1 MLRNFASVQSIAIL
15 WVLLAASFGQTT
27 SGGQVS
33 AAPGSTGAPV
43 TLTLQDALERAKKLN
58 PDYRTAVTEYGLAH
72 EDKVQSRAALLP
84 NVNFNTS
91 FLYTEGNGTPSG
103 RFIANNGVHE
113 YISQGNVH
121 QDLSLQNVADYRRT
135 QFMEAAARARA
146 EVAARGLVVTV
157 VDAYYGFVVA
167 QRKYATAQRADTEAQ
182 HFLDISQ
189 KLERGGEVAHSD
201 VIKAQIQQQQQH
213 RDLQEAE
220 LEMTRRRLELSV
232 LVFPDFTENFS
243 VVDDLQMPEPLPA
256 FDEVQ
261 TAAAAKNP
269 ELRAAM
275 ETLRAS
281 KQEVIGAWNGFLPS
295 LSLDYF
301 YGIDATHYAI
311 HQVDP
316 ASGQVF
322 RNLGYAAIATV
333 QLPVWNW
340 GANRSRLKQAEL
352 RRDQA
357 QVELSA
363 TQRELLAR
371 LRSFYDEARTAQE
384 EMTSL
389 DQSAV
394 LAADSLRLT
403 TLRYQGGEAT
413 VLEVVDA
420 QNTLTLAR
428 NAFNDGQARYRVAL
442 ANLQT
447 LTGTL

>member
-1 MLRNFASVQSIAIL
+1 MSRISASVQSMAIL
-15 WVLLAASFGQTT
+15 WVALAASFGQTT

-91 FLYTEGNGTPSG
+91 YLYTEGNGTPSG

-135 QFMEAAARARA
+135 QFMEAAAHARA

-220 LEMTRRRLELSV
+220 LEMTRRRVELSV

-261 TAAAAKNP
+261 T
-269 ELRAAM
+269 
-275 ETLRAS
+275 
-281 KQEVIGAWNGFLPS
+281 
-295 LSLDYF
+295 
-301 YGIDATHYAI
+301 
-311 HQVDP
+311 
-316 ASGQVF
+316 
-322 RNLGYAAIATV
+322 
-333 QLPVWNW
+333 
-340 GANRSRLKQAEL
+340 
-352 RRDQA
+352 
-357 QVELSA
+357 
-363 TQRELLAR
+363 
-371 LRSFYDEARTAQE
+371 
-384 EMTSL
+384 
-389 DQSAV
+389 
-394 LAADSLRLT
+394 
-403 TLRYQGGEAT
+403 
-413 VLEVVDA
+413 
-420 QNTLTLAR
+420 
-428 NAFNDGQARYRVAL
+428 
-442 ANLQT
+442 
-447 LTGTL
+447 